1 MTENLRAVLQ
11 KWREIADEIEA
22 GNCEQ
27 KRSEVMVLRSCAH
40 QVEALLATEA
50 TTQEKGS
57 QPLPKE

>member
-22 GNCEQ
+22 GNREQ
-27 KRSEVMVLRSCAH
+27 KRLEVMVLRSCAH

-50 TTQEKGS
+50 TTQEKGN
-57 QPLPKE
+57 